1 MEMNILSGGQ
11 LRMKKNVF
19 IPAAG
24 PDEDI
29 DLPVSCFLIRH
40 SQGNVLFDTGCHPTA
55 ANNARDRW
63 GDMTKYVVP
72 IMGKEDNVID
82 ALGDVGLG
90 PDDIDIVVNSHLH
103 MDHCGCNEFFK
114 KATMIVHEAELAR
127 VRDPKV
133 EGRGYFKSDWDT
145 GNEFDVINTQ
155 RDLFGDDRIIL
166 LPLPGHTP
174 GSTGAL
180 LNFENSGTFLLASD
194 AVAVEEN
201 LNPDIVSKNLWDRDQ
216 TLKSVAEVR
225 KIQSQGTTII
235 FGHDINQW
243 QNLKKGAE
251 TYD

>member
-11 LRMKKNVF
+11 LRMKKHIYV
-19 IPAAG
+19 PSAG
-24 PDEDI
+24 PDENI

-40 SQGNVLFDTGCHPTA
+40 PQGNVLFDTGCHPTA
-55 ANNARDRW
+55 ANNERDRW
-63 GDMTKYVVP
+63 GDMAKYVVP
-72 IMGKEDNVID
+72 TMGKKDNVID
-82 ALGDVGLG
+82 ALGDVGLS
-90 PDDIDIVVNSHLH
+90 PDDIDLVVNSHFH

-127 VRDPKV
+127 VRDPEV
-133 EGRGYFKSDWDT
+133 EGRGYFKADWDM
-145 GNEFDVINTQ
+145 GKEYDLINAQ

-180 LNFENSGTFLLASD
+180 VNFENSGTFLLASD

-216 TLKSVAEVR
+216 SFKSVAEVK